1 MSLQIDLIPAN
12 ALSKLRLH
20 EFQPVLVHIRAV
32 REDALERMAVA
43 GDQNQWLRAQG
54 RAQVAKELLDTIQG
68 IEQIVTKLTS
78 APR

>member
-1 MSLQIDLIPAN
+1 MSLQIDLITAN
-12 ALSKLRLH
+12 ALSKLRLQ
-20 EFQPVLVHIRAV
+20 EFQPVLEHIRAV

-43 GDQNQWLRAQG
+43 GDTNQWLRAQG

-68 IEQIVTKLTS
+68 IEQIVNKLTS